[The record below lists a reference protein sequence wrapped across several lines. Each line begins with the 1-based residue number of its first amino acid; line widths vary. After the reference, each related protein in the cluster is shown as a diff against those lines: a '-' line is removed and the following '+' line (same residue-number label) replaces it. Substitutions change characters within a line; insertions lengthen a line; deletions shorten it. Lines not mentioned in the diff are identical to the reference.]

1 MKLVHRILS
10 VSLIGL
16 VAAAAATSQEKVDP
30 AAPAKADD
38 ITLGFKAYVIAE
50 PRFPPDDVRN
60 PVGKKPRNPVDLVTE
75 HGLAPVVAVFSRAIP
90 ADANAPLAAVVKKL
104 DTLADDKDYKAR
116 RLGTFLVFLSLQNE
130 FRKDPM
136 VDAKAREISQFVVG
150 VKPTKTT
157 IAMAEATETP
167 DGTEQPLVPAQV
179 TAFGIGAE
187 DDLVIVFYYKFT
199 VIKRWKFKV
208 STPPTE
214 ADLTALGD
222 EVAKLLSPKKK

>member
-1 MKLVHRILS
+1 MKLANRIFT

-16 VAAAAATSQEKVDP
+16 VAATAASSQEKVDP
-30 AAPAKADD
+30 PPAKADD
-38 ITLGFKAYVIAE
+38 ITIGFKAYVIAE
-50 PRFPPDDVRN
+50 PRFAPDDIRN
-60 PVGKKPRNPVDLVTE
+60 PIGKKPRNPVDLVTE
-75 HGLAPVVAVFSRAIP
+75 HGLAPVIAVFSRAIP

-104 DTLADDKDYKAR
+104 DALADDKDYKAR

-130 FRKDPM
+130 FRKDPT
-136 VDAKAREISQFVVG
+136 VDARTREILQFVAG

-157 IAMAEATETP
+157 IALAEATETP

-179 TAFGIGAE
+179 QAFGIGAE

-199 VIKRWKFKV
+199 VIKRWKFKA
-208 STPPTE
+208 SAPPTE
-214 ADLTALGD
+214 DDLTALGD